1 MSAVAIAKDAFAERK
16 IASDQLAP
24 ASPPPLPFD
33 EGAEAQRASRVQQQ
47 FGTVAPGVVQ
57 YTTDVLFRDLW
68 RVPFT
73 PRDRSLVTVS
83 ALIASGQVAQ
93 LSGHLIRLGRWTT
106 G

>member
-33 EGAEAQRASRVQQQ
+33 ERAEAQRASRVQQQ

-68 RVPFT
+68 RVPI
-73 PRDRSLVTVS
+73 S
-83 ALIASGQVAQ
+83 
-93 LSGHLIRLGRWTT
+93 RLGTAVSSPSVPSSLPAKSHSFRGT
-106 G
+106 